1 MEQSSEGLGKQTVP
15 QFMLTLYDHLD
26 QSGEVLGEIG
36 VRSLS
41 PSQMA
46 CLVELPLS
54 SLFCCM
60 QLFAGW
66 VRDGVYDFAAL
77 PFGVK
82 THMTYQDLQ
91 CIQQIPLKWTGR
103 MEEGGMGEDC
113 SLNMAFP
120 ARLFTFPSHR
130 EPW

>member
-1 MEQSSEGLGKQTVP
+1 MEQSGGGLEKQTVP

-26 QSGEVLGEIG
+26 RNGEVLGEIG
-36 VRSLS
+36 VRSPS
-41 PSQMA
+41 SSQMV
-46 CLVELPLS
+46 CLVELPLP

-60 QLFAGW
+60 QLFASW

-91 CIQQIPLKWTGR
+91 SVLQIPLKWTGR
-103 MEEGGMGEDC
+103 MEKEGGG
-113 SLNMAFP
+113 
-120 ARLFTFPSHR
+120 
-130 EPW
+130 